1 MKNAQDQRR
10 RDPLGRGVYVRCH
23 TAAGV
28 PSRRDILETR
38 LVREGTIMGDKCPT
52 SGERSRHGERLRL
65 IGGRIRACSCTY
77 IGGKYH
83 DDAWVHYLLGG
94 QSLEPRP
101 WSGRAFPTQVRRHS
115 PLSIFLFPRCSI
127 CDTPESWTATCTCA
141 FRRRVT
147 SYIVPSKALR
157 FSYCQRH
164 TVRDDSLTRS

>member
-115 PLSIFLFPRCSI
+115 PLSIFLFPRCFHLRYSGI
-127 CDTPESWTATCTCA
+127 LDCYLYT
-141 FRRRVT
+141 
-147 SYIVPSKALR
+147 R
-157 FSYCQRH
+157 FSEASNFLHRAIEGITLFILPATH
-164 TVRDDSLTRS
+164 GT